1 MTIRTAASALLIML
15 TAAPANAIDFNS
27 TAKTLAAESMAMKS
41 ARLSNRAVIE
51 EMKGANS
58 LPPLEAEAGYL
69 WGEGETINKWNV
81 SVSQSMDW
89 PGAYAARRKGIEA
102 TGRALAAAERS
113 TLIAKALEI
122 KQAMIDIVV
131 AKRNAE
137 LSNAL
142 NDTISQMIE
151 VVRKGVDNGDI
162 TRLDLNKL
170 EIERIAIAKQ
180 FAADKRSIITAVSA
194 LEALCGKNIDDIAA
208 QLTDFPEEALL
219 PENKYEELL
228 TEANPSIFEAK
239 ENAISA
245 KALAKA
251 ESRALLPGFS
261 IGYTYENEVVDKW
274 HGVTAG
280 ISIPLFT
287 SRGAARAAKLRAE
300 AAETD
305 AILAAMQEV
314 ADLKSERGQALSLFK
329 EIEEYKHVFEKEDN
343 LKLLKKAFAAGQMT
357 LLEYLGELNYFA
369 DAKRE
374 FIGVQ
379 YQYHLV
385 MARLNRLTLL
395 D

>member
-1 MTIRTAASALLIML
+1 MIKTAAYILLAMLISCPVNAL
-15 TAAPANAIDFNS
+15 DFNS
-27 TAKTLAAESMAMKS
+27 TARALASESLSLKS
-41 ARLSNRAVIE
+41 ARLTNRATIE
-51 EMKGANS
+51 DMKGANS
-58 LPPLEAEAGYL
+58 LPPLEAEVGYL

-89 PGAYAARRKGIEA
+89 PGAYVARRKGIEA

-113 TLIAKALEI
+113 TLIAKTLEI
-122 KQAMIDIVV
+122 KQAMIDIVA
-131 AKRNAE
+131 AKCNAQ

-151 VVRKGVDNGDI
+151 VVRKRADNGDI

-180 FAADKRSIITAVSA
+180 LAADKRSIITAVSS
-194 LEALCGKNIDDIAA
+194 LEALCGKNIDEIAA
-208 QLTDFPEEALL
+208 QLTDFPEEVLL

-245 KALAKA
+245 KALATA
-251 ESRALLPGFS
+251 ESRTLLPGFS

-280 ISIPLFT
+280 ISIPLFS
-287 SRGAARAAKLRAE
+287 SRGTARSAKLRAE

-314 ADLKSERGQALSLFK
+314 ANLKSERGQAVSLFK
-329 EIEEYKHVFEKEDN
+329 EIEEYKPIFEREDN
-343 LKLLKKAFAAGQMT
+343 IKLLKKAYVAGQLT

-369 DAKRE
+369 EAKRE
-374 FIGVQ
+374 FIDVQ

-395 D
+395 Q

>member
-1 MTIRTAASALLIML
+1 
-15 TAAPANAIDFNS
+15 
-27 TAKTLAAESMAMKS
+27 
-41 ARLSNRAVIE
+41 
-51 EMKGANS
+51 
-58 LPPLEAEAGYL
+58 
-69 WGEGETINKWNV
+69 
-81 SVSQSMDW
+81 MDW

-113 TLIAKALEI
+113 TLIAKTLEI

-131 AKRNAE
+131 AKRNTE

-151 VVRKGVDNGDI
+151 VIRKGADNGDI

-180 FAADKRSIITAVSA
+180 LAADKRSIITAISA
-194 LEALCGKNIDDIAA
+194 LEALCGKNVDDIAA
-208 QLTDFPEEALL
+208 QLVDFPNEVLL

-245 KALAKA
+245 KAIAKA

-280 ISIPLFT
+280 ISIPLFS
-287 SRGAARAAKLRAE
+287 SRGTARAAKLRAE

-305 AILAAMQEV
+305 AILAALQEV
-314 ADLKSERGQALSLFK
+314 ATLKSERGQALSLFK
-329 EIEEYKHVFEKEDN
+329 EIEEYKHIFEKEDN

-374 FIGVQ
+374 FIDVQ
-379 YQYHLV
+379 YQYYLV
-385 MARLNRLTLL
+385 MARLNRLAML

>member
-1 MTIRTAASALLIML
+1 MIKTSAYILLAML
-15 TAAPANAIDFNS
+15 ISCPVNALDFNS
-27 TAKTLAAESMAMKS
+27 TARALASESLSLKS
-41 ARLSNRAVIE
+41 ARLTNRAVIE
-51 EMKGANS
+51 DMKGANS
-58 LPPLEAEAGYL
+58 IPPLEAEVGYL
-69 WGEGETINKWNV
+69 WGEGETVNKWNV

-89 PGAYAARRKGIEA
+89 PGAYSARRKGIEA
-102 TGRALAAAERS
+102 TGKALAAAERS
-113 TLIAKALEI
+113 TLVAKTLEI
-122 KQAMIDIVV
+122 KQAMIDIVA

-137 LSNAL
+137 LSNTL

-151 VVRKGVDNGDI
+151 VVRKRANNGDI

-170 EIERIAIAKQ
+170 EIERIAIAKRL
-180 FAADKRSIITAVSA
+180 AADKRSLITAVSS

-208 QLTDFPEEALL
+208 QLTDFPDEVLL
-219 PENKYEELL
+219 PENRYEELL

-245 KALAKA
+245 KALATA

-280 ISIPLFT
+280 ISIPLFS
-287 SRGAARAAKLRAE
+287 SRGTARSAKLRAE

-314 ADLKSERGQALSLFK
+314 ANLKSERGQALSLFK
-329 EIEEYKHVFEKEDN
+329 EIEEYKPIFEREDN
-343 LKLLKKAFAAGQMT
+343 LKLLKKAYAAGQIT
-357 LLEYLGELNYFA
+357 LIEYLGELNYFIE
-369 DAKRE
+369 AKRE
-374 FIGVQ
+374 FIDVQ

-385 MARLNRLTLL
+385 MARLNRLTLIQ
-395 D
+395 